1 VTLLLTTTG
10 GWQDDGGVEVIEF
23 KGFGRGWRG
32 AVRGFDGEV
41 VVVVEVSGGV
51 KLDEP
56 TSSLNS
62 DSVSGSDNCFTG
74 DDRGGEVGGE
84 SSGKGRKRDIRAHN
98 LSRQSGGIVEMKSQG
113 NQGRKW
119 AYWWDPDVNQE
130 CADGE

>member
-1 VTLLLTTTG
+1 MTLLLTTTG

-41 VVVVEVSGGV
+41 VVVEVSGGV
-51 KLDEP
+51 KFDEP

-84 SSGKGRKRDIRAHN
+84 SSGRGRKRDIRAQKLRRPERGYRGN
-98 LSRQSGGIVEMKSQG
+98 EKSGESGTQG
-113 NQGRKW
+113 
-119 AYWWDPDVNQE
+119 AYWWDPDVSEE